1 MMQMSGS
8 RRPKS
13 RILAVVLAFAMLALI
28 IPVGT
33 LAGTASPES
42 FNADFKGSLEDL
54 NAKMNFYKATAVANE
69 KVTLTDEIAGAEDW
83 GRVFSTIAGESY
95 VMAPKNKFDKNAKL
109 ENFEARFRTSLHAG
123 RKVVLTFRSPH
134 VVKTYD
140 SADAGELVS
149 VILTGT
155 GYTVVDTAGA
165 SSPAE
170 TPWNDGVQNPT
181 WCTINAKVVG
191 DKLSLRV
198 NGNEIND
205 KVIAETD
212 VQLQT
217 KGEGYIDLSVDG
229 DWVGVW
235 FFNCT
240 KLDANG
246 DPIDWN
252 EGVVEETIRT
262 FAAPLKES
270 CADPAAID
278 KTVNVYYDQSKSE
291 GGEHKL
297 IRVDSIADNAKDEKY
312 GGIYDTEYTYDKEEK
327 PGWPL
332 IKTTNRTGYLLN
344 NSTSYVPKLSDG
356 ETEAQLMNFE
366 TKFGLM
372 VFNDGNMGVSLS
384 FRSDKAGAMLDEA
397 GNKGYANKVT
407 LHFNQDGW
415 SIYDGESLNYCNPA
429 VSDAN
434 KWADGK
440 IIDGQL
446 LDVYVKVLGQQL
458 TIKVKANDGSI
469 LYDNSSS
476 PYEIKTTGAG
486 YLYWSM
492 LTNWTWA
499 GYMECARL
507 DEFGEKV
514 DWDDESSNVSSRKI
528 FHCDFS
534 NAISIDE
541 AVDVYYDQST
551 EPNDRKFAK
560 MDSIADNA
568 AGEKYGLPFETKYTG
583 GKWPMIETKNRTGFL
598 LNNST
603 SFVPKL
609 SDGVTQAKLQNF
621 ETTFSPLIFEGDA
634 NMGFAISFRSDKPGV
649 MLNDKGSEGYSNKAT
664 LFINCEGWQIYDGT
678 AMSYSNP
685 SVNPWPTAMVGS
697 PSVSIYLKVVGD
709 KMIFKATVGSTVL
722 YDNTNDPYTL
732 MTSGAGYIYY
742 TYVTNWSF
750 VSSPLICRRLDG
762 NGEVIDWDAQHEGKV
777 TITRVEYPT
786 ELTFDRSTKENYQ
799 LPRFVT
805 GFDADEFAY
814 SLPVVWENAEYRSYK
829 SGKFEF
835 TGTLVASS
843 AYDVS
848 GISDLTLTVN
858 NITDEVTAADGKIA
872 SKTWYFD
879 TENDFK
885 DFICHMTSLDLS
897 GTESEVEVK
906 MNEADPLK
914 YWTVKDGRATANY
927 PHTSKAGWNGIGRA
941 SNVST
946 MVLND
951 NDMALINFQLDIDY
965 THGTGWYPYVL
976 VDVQDPAQFFG
987 DVYVDRSL
995 SNLNTGEHTDLHFT
1009 DKTKKGGVWAF
1020 LEHEGNFNFWGA
1032 IKGDEYGRIIYERDI
1047 SDGQDFI
1054 QTYDPSKQH
1063 HMTIRV
1069 LDGLVAMQVDD
1080 SDIYYAEL
1088 DDAILGGLIGFGA
1101 CGNYV
1106 TYDNLTLT
1114 ALDEFGEPMSL
1125 ADAEKG
1131 FAPEPVPD
1139 TYTGWQPFET
1149 DWAFD
1154 WKPPYFY

>member
-1 MMQMSGS
+1 MTQMSGS

-54 NAKMNFYKATAVANE
+54 NAKMNFYKATAIANE
-69 KVTLTDEIAGAEDW
+69 KVTLTNEIAGAENW

-95 VMAPKNKFDKNAKL
+95 VMVPKNKFDKNAKL
-109 ENFEARFRTSLHAG
+109 ENFEARFCTSLHAG

-191 DKLSLRV
+191 DKLSLHV
-198 NGNEIND
+198 KADEIND

-356 ETEAQLMNFE
+356 ETEAKLMNFE

-384 FRSDKAGAMLDEA
+384 FRSDKAGAMLNDA

-458 TIKVKANDGSI
+458 TIKVKANDDSI

-583 GKWPMIETKNRTGFL
+583 GKWPMIETTNRTGFL

-709 KMIFKATVGSTVL
+709 KMIFKASVGSTVL

-762 NGEVIDWDAQHEGKV
+762 NGEVIDWDAQNEGKV
-777 TITRVEYPT
+777 TITRVEHPT
-786 ELTFDRSTKENYQ
+786 ELTFDRSKKENYQ

-805 GFDADEFAY
+805 GYDTNEFAY

-879 TENDFK
+879 TENDLK

-906 MNEADPLK
+906 MNEVDPLK

-927 PHTSKAGWNGIGRA
+927 PNTSKAGWNGIGRA

>member
-1 MMQMSGS
+1 MTHLGKPRST
-8 RRPKS
+8 KA
-13 RILAVVLAFAMLALI
+13 IAVVMAIVMTVASLAIGGSVWA
-28 IPVGT
+28 
-33 LAGTASPES
+33 ASVES
-42 FNADFKGSLEDL
+42 FSADFKGSLEDL
-54 NAKMNFYKATAVANE
+54 NAKMNFYKVTAIANE

-83 GRVFSTIAGESY
+83 GRCFSTIAGESY
-95 VMAPKNKFDKNAKL
+95 VMVPKNKFDKNAKL
-109 ENFEARFRTSLHAG
+109 ENFEASFRTSLHAG

-134 VVKTYD
+134 AVKTYD

-181 WCTINAKVVG
+181 WCTITIKAVG

-217 KGEGYIDLSVDG
+217 KGEGYIGLSVDG

-252 EGVVEETIRT
+252 EGVVEETVRT
-262 FAAPLKES
+262 FEAPLKES
-270 CADPAAID
+270 CAAPATID
-278 KTVNVYYDQSKSE
+278 KTVNVYYDQSVSA

-332 IKTTNRTGYLLN
+332 IKTTNRTGYLLKN
-344 NSTSYVPKLSDG
+344 ATSFVPKLSDG
-356 ETEAQLMNFE
+356 ETEAKLMNFE

-372 VFNDGNMGVSLS
+372 VFNDGNMGVALS
-384 FRSDKAGAMLDEA
+384 FHSDKAGAILDDA
-397 GNKGYANKVT
+397 GDKGYANKVT
-407 LHFNQDGW
+407 LLFNQSGW
-415 SIYDGESLNYCNPA
+415 SVYDGTALNYANP
-429 VSDAN
+429 VTSNTWGDTV
-434 KWADGK
+434 
-440 IIDGQL
+440 DGQI
-446 LDVYVKVLGQQL
+446 LDVYVKVVGQSL
-458 TIKVKANDGSI
+458 TVKASAGNKT
-469 LYDNSSS
+469 LCDNSDS
-476 PYEIKTTGAG
+476 PYQLRESGVG

-492 LTNWTWA
+492 LSNWTWA

-514 DWDDESSNVSSRKI
+514 DWDDESGNVSSRKI

-568 AGEKYGLPFETKYTG
+568 KDEKYGLPFETKYTG
-583 GKWPMIETKNRTGFL
+583 GKWPMIETTNRTGFL

-621 ETTFSPLIFEGDA
+621 ETTFSPLIFEQDA

-678 AMSYSNP
+678 AMNYANP
-685 SVNPWPTAMVGS
+685 SVNPWSTAMVGS
-697 PSVSIYLKVVGD
+697 PNVSIYLKVVGD

-732 MTSGAGYIYY
+732 MTGGAGYIYY

-762 NGEVIDWDAQHEGKV
+762 NGEVIDWDAQNEGKV

-786 ELTFDRSTKENYQ
+786 ELTFDRSKKENYQ

-814 SLPVVWENAEYRSYK
+814 SLPVVWANAEYRSYK

-858 NITDEVTAADGKIA
+858 NITDEVMTADGKIA

-941 SNVST
+941 NNVST